1 MALTLASESA
11 ISESCDFFLHLCFNN
26 LTQNLQN
33 ESESDRQRRDDGPS
47 APSPAPPSPDK
58 NELKSRLQALEAT
71 LQTKALENSALK
83 RDNASLSQQVADM
96 GTRLETLETALQDE
110 REMVKSEKKQGRDRL
125 RVHQEASY
133 RAAAKKEVS
142 AMHLNAMCYLSRSID
157 MSFHYHK
164 TKFNRQIKSERKEL
178 ARISA
183 AKFLQGRELN
193 KKITLLEEE
202 VNDLRFREN
211 LGRDEIEHEIDS
223 AVSKAVTAARQS
235 ERRHTFTKNKRLIP
249 KLTEKASVAQQESK
263 VS

>member
-1 MALTLASESA
+1 MSPPRVTRKKRISLSRSGLDALVSATGCIHSRIVAGTTGKTVITTRAACALAAA
-11 ISESCDFFLHLCFNN
+11 IARIERGLIPSPPVIREISPSPAPKPRPLKK
-26 LTQNLQN
+26 TRPSKKPKRRQN

-96 GTRLETLETALQDE
+96 GTRLETLETALQGK

-142 AMHLNAMCYLSRSID
+142 AMHLKAMCYLSRSID
-157 MSFHYHK
+157 WLFHSCK
-164 TKFNRQIKSERKEL
+164 TKFN
-178 ARISA
+178 
-183 AKFLQGRELN
+183 
-193 KKITLLEEE
+193 
-202 VNDLRFREN
+202 
-211 LGRDEIEHEIDS
+211 
-223 AVSKAVTAARQS
+223 
-235 ERRHTFTKNKRLIP
+235 
-249 KLTEKASVAQQESK
+249 
-263 VS
+263 